1 MSDTEA
7 ETLPVHAQCFSCSS
21 IQQVSDAQIIK
32 TKNNRL
38 RLSGKCCSCGKSV
51 SKFIRNPDEPAK
63 TQRTISP
70 QKKIQ
75 KKRKNLKKCSNC
87 QCSDH
92 TELIES
98 QPKRKRV
105 DTVEQKKK
113 RLQKLL
119 EEIQKEEE
127 EKSETLSE

>member
-1 MSDTEA
+1 MSDTE
-7 ETLPVHAQCFSCSS
+7 ETPVHAQCFSCKS
-21 IQQVSDAQIIK
+21 IQQVQDAQIVK
-32 TKNNRL
+32 TGNNRL

-63 TQRTISP
+63 TTRTISP

-87 QCSDH
+87 SCQDH
-92 TELIES
+92 NELIES

-105 DTVEQKKK
+105 DGLEQKKK
-113 RLQKLL
+113 RLQKLID
-119 EEIQKEEE
+119 EISKEEE
-127 EKSETLSE
+127 EKSDSSE